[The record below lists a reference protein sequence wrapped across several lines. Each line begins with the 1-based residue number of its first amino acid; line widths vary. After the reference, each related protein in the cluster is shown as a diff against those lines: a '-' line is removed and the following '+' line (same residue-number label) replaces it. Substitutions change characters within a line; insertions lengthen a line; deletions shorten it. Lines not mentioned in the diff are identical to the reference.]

1 MCVKSNNQIYLA
13 VSGCEPVYSKDK
25 TDLFDLTNLLPNN
38 LVIFQILNLEYLIND
53 EETVL
58 PQPSTVKSQAE
69 KIKKLI
75 QERDWYKAKFIE
87 IRSKYNDLKER
98 LDLLYK
104 KKNKKSAVSYQ
115 TKIMQLQ
122 IKYYQNND
130 MTTFVSMKPFI
141 ENLKFGEIDHFIIT
155 HESKQEIQ
163 EEKQLSKKQQ
173 NQCYEIMHQNT
184 KAEDQAQNLTMTLD
198 SPQRT
203 RIQME
208 GIIMQR

>member
-1 MCVKSNNQIYLA
+1 LHFAFFGGNDSKIRVLDLSTCELLPGHLETSIKYIRSLQVCVKSNNQIYLA

-25 TDLFDLTNLLPNN
+25 TYLFDLTNLLPNN

-58 PQPSTVKSQAE
+58 PQPSTVKSQAG

-122 IKYYQNND
+122 IK
-130 MTTFVSMKPFI
+130 
-141 ENLKFGEIDHFIIT
+141 
-155 HESKQEIQ
+155 
-163 EEKQLSKKQQ
+163 
-173 NQCYEIMHQNT
+173 
-184 KAEDQAQNLTMTLD
+184 
-198 SPQRT
+198 
-203 RIQME
+203 
-208 GIIMQR
+208 